1 MSYAI
6 EHGSTRLGRW
16 LRLRRIRITLGL
28 AAVEGLLYLV
38 GILGWWEAALFA
50 LIAGGFWWFA
60 GRTSRSDV
68 VREVSWIL
76 AASQLIVLCV
86 PLALGL
92 VKAVAIAVVALLA
105 VIALF
110 FLFTDRR

>member
-60 GRTSRSDV
+60 GRASRSDV

>member
-1 MSYAI
+1 MTYAI

-16 LRLRRIRITLGL
+16 LRLRRFRITLGL

-38 GILGWWEAALFA
+38 GVLGWWEAVLFA
-50 LIAGGFWWFA
+50 LVAGGLWWFA
-60 GRTSRSDV
+60 GRGSRSDV
-68 VREVSWIL
+68 VREVTWIL

-105 VIALF
+105 VVALF

>member
-1 MSYAI
+1 
-6 EHGSTRLGRW
+6 
-16 LRLRRIRITLGL
+16 
-28 AAVEGLLYLV
+28 
-38 GILGWWEAALFA
+38 
-50 LIAGGFWWFA
+50 
-60 GRTSRSDV
+60 

-105 VIALF
+105 VVALF